1 MGAAFGGRQEAQSTT
16 QISRQLREPSRY
28 ALGEARNL
36 YDNQQPLPSTY
47 TPMSGQREE
56 ALNSMYN
63 TSRDSQIASSGIGEW
78 QKVMSG
84 QYLDPSSNPWLED
97 VVNRSVSASQ
107 GSQVSQY
114 AGAGR
119 FGGGAMANAVQDA
132 GQSTASRI
140 YGQNYMNER
149 NNMMSALGMTGNF
162 QELQY
167 ADDRITGQIGLQY
180 EQEDAERKQEEMR
193 QYMNPYMQLQQYQGF
208 LTSNPLMG
216 ESVTDSV
223 QKQPFQWGQAL
234 MGGIGGLL
242 NPMKGMMGGGE

>member
-1 MGAAFGGRQEAQSTT
+1 MGAAFGGRQESQTRT
-16 QISRQLREPSRY
+16 KINKDLRRAGEFT
-28 ALGEARNL
+28 LDEARNL

-47 TPMSGQREE
+47 TPMSGQRQGALDSIMGTAEE
-56 ALNSMYN
+56 GAVNRTGQRGWN
-63 TSRDSQIASSGIGEW
+63 D
-78 QKVMSG
+78 VMSG
-84 QYLDPSSNPWLED
+84 KYLDPSSNPWLED

-149 NNMMSALGMTGNF
+149 NNMMTALGMTGNF

-167 ADDRITGQIGLQY
+167 ADARIQGQVGLQY

-193 QYMNPYMQLQQYQGF
+193 QYMNPYMQLQQLQGF
-208 LTSNPLMG
+208 MTSNPLMG
-216 ESVTDSV
+216 ESITDSV

-242 NPMKGMMGGGE
+242 NPMKGMMGGE